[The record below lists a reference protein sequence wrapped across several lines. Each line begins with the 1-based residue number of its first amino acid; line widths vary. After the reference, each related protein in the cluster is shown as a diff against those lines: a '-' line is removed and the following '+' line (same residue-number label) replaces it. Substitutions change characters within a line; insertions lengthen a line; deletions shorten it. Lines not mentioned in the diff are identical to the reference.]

1 MVRRPGART
10 QPVSRSVN
18 NAKLGARN
26 NGRAAV
32 SSAVQPITGHG
43 RWRRASAARQVR
55 HCPVSPAWPGPPGT
69 PRPQRGPDRP
79 DRRGALLSGCG
90 HPRNTTAPS
99 PHAATRHRCT
109 DSCPCRSGGV
119 APRPTRGSS
128 AGSRQPR
135 NQPSLTSSHLHAQ
148 RVQMKHPKDSQRE
161 VGGGLACRPRN
172 QVMTYVSSRESAKL
186 HNDLHDE
193 LGYIRID
200 SSQISIGALARHR
213 ELLDSDGL
221 AAAFPI
227 FRDAERVIAD
237 PVVRNRGTI
246 GGSLCQADPSEDLTA
261 VCTAVNASCVIR
273 GSSGDRVVTME
284 EFHRGPYETAVGDGE
299 MLVEIRI
306 PIKADGSSAYEKV
319 ERRAGD
325 WAVVSAGAAV
335 WMAGAALNLLVG
347 ARTTRAPSRCTGSP
361 KACA

>member
-1 MVRRPGART
+1 MM
-10 QPVSRSVN
+10 
-18 NAKLGARN
+18 KLR
-26 NGRAAV
+26 
-32 SSAVQPITGHG
+32 
-43 RWRRASAARQVR
+43 
-55 HCPVSPAWPGPPGT
+55 
-69 PRPQRGPDRP
+69 
-79 DRRGALLSGCG
+79 
-90 HPRNTTAPS
+90 
-99 PHAATRHRCT
+99 
-109 DSCPCRSGGV
+109 
-119 APRPTRGSS
+119 
-128 AGSRQPR
+128 
-135 NQPSLTSSHLHAQ
+135 
-148 RVQMKHPKDSQRE
+148 
-161 VGGGLACRPRN
+161 LAN
-172 QVMTYVSSRESAKL
+172 LEYL
-186 HNDLHDE
+186 IDINDLHDE

-335 WMAGAALNLLVG
+335 WMDGAVISDARVGLAAVGPNTTGIPAISEALRGKVPSEELYDQAGAIAAESCRPATDMRGTVEYKRHLAAELTIRALRRSV
-347 ARTTRAPSRCTGSP
+347 ARIQHEEV
-361 KACA
+361 